1 MRRSRPELLAASALA
16 VTLLTSVSLA
26 AEQPVPGVGEV
37 TAHLDNLYQSRSS
50 HAHMTMAI
58 TTKHFSRTLA
68 LEAWSLGQEMTLAVI
83 RKPAREAGTATLK
96 TKTGLWNYAPRADR
110 LMRIPPGLLQEG
122 WMGSH
127 FTNDD
132 LMKQNRYEEDFDTSA
147 AWVTEGSERL
157 LRLTMVP
164 KPTAAV
170 VYTRIQFDL
179 TAEGW
184 LPRRAVFW
192 DEEEIVRTEK
202 FRAVTDF
209 GGRKIPTVIEV
220 LPADKPGES
229 TVVTYT
235 SMTFDAP
242 LNKRLFT
249 PRGLRKASQQR

>member
-1 MRRSRPELLAASALA
+1 
-16 VTLLTSVSLA
+16 
-26 AEQPVPGVGEV
+26 
-37 TAHLDNLYQSRSS
+37 
-50 HAHMTMAI
+50 
-58 TTKHFSRTLA
+58 
-68 LEAWSLGQEMTLAVI
+68 
-83 RKPAREAGTATLK
+83 
-96 TKTGLWNYAPRADR
+96 
-110 LMRIPPGLLQEG
+110 
-122 WMGSH
+122 MGSH

-147 AWVTEGSERL
+147 GWVTEGGERL

-192 DEEEIVRTEK
+192 DEEAIVRTES
-202 FRAVTDF
+202 FRAVKAF

-229 TVVTYT
+229 TVLTYT

-242 LNKRLFT
+242 LEKRLFT
-249 PRGLRKASQQR
+249 PRGLRKAAHQR